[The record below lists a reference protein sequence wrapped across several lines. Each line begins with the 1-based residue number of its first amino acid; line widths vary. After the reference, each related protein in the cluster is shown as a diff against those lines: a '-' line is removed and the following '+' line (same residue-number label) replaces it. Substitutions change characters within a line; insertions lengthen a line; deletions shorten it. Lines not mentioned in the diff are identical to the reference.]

1 MSSLRNLLHTEC
13 IVVRWGDMDSVGH
26 VNNAVYFTYM
36 ESARVGWLRQL
47 AIEVGLGDRR
57 QGPVTAN
64 AFCSYRRAVV
74 YPATLQI
81 KLWGGPAGNTS
92 FETSYE
98 IRDDADQAAFYCEG
112 SARLVWV
119 DYGSGRPI
127 PLPTAVR
134 NLLPSAEG

>member
-1 MSSLRNLLHTEC
+1 MSAARNLLHTER

-47 AIEVGLGDRR
+47 AIDVGLGDRR
-57 QGPVTAN
+57 EGPVIAN
-64 AFCSYRRAVV
+64 AFCNYRRAVV
-74 YPATLQI
+74 YPATLEI
-81 KLWGGPAGNTS
+81 GLWGGPPGNTS

-98 IRDDADQAAFYCEG
+98 LRDADDQATLYCEG

-119 DYGSGRPI
+119 DYGSGRPK

-134 NLLPSAEG
+134 SLLPGAAH